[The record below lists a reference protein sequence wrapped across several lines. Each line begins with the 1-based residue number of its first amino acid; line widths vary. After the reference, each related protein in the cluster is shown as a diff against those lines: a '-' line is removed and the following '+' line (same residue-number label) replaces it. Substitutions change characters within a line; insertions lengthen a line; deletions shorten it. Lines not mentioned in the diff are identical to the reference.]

1 MNLSKKEVQSIYQSE
16 PGRIKIKPIDRF
28 LGKEWGP
35 CGNNILV
42 DDQRTNVL
50 LCLLCREDPAK
61 SRSAFY
67 MVSGTKN
74 ESTNAKSHFEHNHV
88 ARVNKNKRTGDQGQ
102 IMFPIQKKCRFAE
115 LSKSDIDGYQKKAAI
130 AICKSNLALDFM
142 ASDGAEILIK
152 AFLGK
157 ILNLFINNLS
167 KLRFRFKSDIKFTKR
182 QNENFIVSYQ
192 SKNDRNEWHDL

>member
-1 MNLSKKEVQSIYQSE
+1 MNLSKKEVQSIYQSQ

-28 LGKEWGP
+28 LGKEWGQ

-50 LCLLCREDPAK
+50 LCLLCREDPTK

-74 ESTNAKSHFEHNHV
+74 ESTNAKSHYEHNHV
-88 ARVNKNKRTGDQGQ
+88 ARVNKVKRAGDQGQ
-102 IMFPIQKKCRFAE
+102 IMFPVQKKCRFGE
-115 LSKSDIDGYQKKAAI
+115 FSKSDIDDYQKNVAI
-130 AICKSNLALDFM
+130 AVCTSNLALDFM
-142 ASDGAEILIK
+142 ASDGAEILIQ

-157 ILNLFINNLS
+157 TLNLSFNGFN
-167 KLRFRFKSDIKFTKR
+167 K
-182 QNENFIVSYQ
+182 Y
-192 SKNDRNEWHDL
+192 